1 MTQKKIEDMNV
12 LVVDDEE
19 KICSLIKVFL
29 ETSFNF
35 KSIVVATTVVQANQ
49 KLINQE
55 FDLLITDHVLPGK
68 LGIDF
73 IKNLRQS
80 VKFNRLK
87 VILISGY
94 LQQEDVLKAIG
105 VGVRNVLVKPFTRQ
119 QLVQQ
124 VTEVLRIGT
133 DEEEIKNEGSVA
145 PNYIDEDEDQ

>member
-12 LVVDDEE
+12 LVLDDEE

-119 QLVQQ
+119 QLIQQ
-124 VTEVLRIGT
+124 VNDVLRIGADKEEVSKEET
-133 DEEEIKNEGSVA
+133 DVKEETEKK
-145 PNYIDEDEDQ
+145 ED

>member
-1 MTQKKIEDMNV
+1 MNQKKIEEMNV

-73 IKNLRQS
+73 VKNLRQS

-119 QLVQQ
+119 QLIQQ
-124 VTEVLRIGT
+124 VTDVLRLGN
-133 DEEEIKNEGSVA
+133 EEEEEEE
-145 PNYIDEDEDQ
+145 EDSAEDQEEN